1 MLGGSSGAEKLVA
14 VAGDVEVV
22 LGGASDA
29 EGVLGGG
36 SDAVLVFGGD
46 SDAVVVLVVLVG
58 VEMMF
63 WGEGGVDVVLGW
75 VVQCAELSHSPSVAM
90 QAQGSLDSTGIR
102 NASLRRPR

>member
-1 MLGGSSGAEKLVA
+1 MA
-14 VAGDVEVV
+14 VAG
-22 LGGASDA
+22 DA

-46 SDAVVVLVVLVG
+46 SDAVDVLVG

-75 VVQCAELSHSPSVAM
+75 VVQCAELSHSPNVAM